1 MQRRL
6 PGEGVELSGPPPAGR
21 TGCPCRARALAMLC
35 GLHPPPRLR
44 VTPCQPYG
52 PLAGW
57 LVCTVQPVRL

>member
-6 PGEGVELSGPPPAGR
+6 LGEGLKLSGALPAGR
-21 TGCPCRARALAMLC
+21 AGCPCRARALAMLC
-35 GLHPPPRLR
+35 RLHPPPRLQ
-44 VTPCQPYG
+44 VTPCQSNG